1 MRGAQQKGEGSTN
14 AEGLTQE
21 DVSLN
26 VIRTFVENCSKR
38 SKYER
43 ALLEERNALS
53 DSLDDRSSAVSRMM
67 RKITNNQTETT
78 TASKKNNPD
87 LNEGAHNDKLGTISV
102 PSPGVPDD
110 IPVDLDRDVFSLVD
124 REDDEENER

>member
-1 MRGAQQKGEGSTN
+1 
-14 AEGLTQE
+14 
-21 DVSLN
+21 
-26 VIRTFVENCSKR
+26 
-38 SKYER
+38 
-43 ALLEERNALS
+43 LLEERNALS

>member
-1 MRGAQQKGEGSTN
+1 
-14 AEGLTQE
+14 
-21 DVSLN
+21 
-26 VIRTFVENCSKR
+26 
-38 SKYER
+38 
-43 ALLEERNALS
+43 
-53 DSLDDRSSAVSRMM
+53 MM